1 MPQGPLGVD
10 RPFVTSNIV
19 LNFGLDISDSRLVQ
33 ATAEERRDIIES
45 SIRENTDMLLDVK
58 FGPSKTFILTRQE
71 SLEVDEVNRIADAIE
86 NLQGAFN
93 VRVATPID
101 VVADGE

>member
-19 LNFGLDISDSRLVQ
+19 LKVGLDITDSRLVQ

-45 SIRENTDMLLDVK
+45 SIRENTDMVLDVK
-58 FGPSKTFILTRQE
+58 FGPAHTFILTRRE
-71 SLEVDEVNRIADAIE
+71 SLELDDVNQIADAIE
-86 NLQGAFN
+86 NLQAAFN
-93 VRVATPID
+93 VRVATPVE